1 MPIAGGVARGV
12 ILGFDAKNAIGFQT
26 RIDDIHIDLA
36 ETTGRVVRFT
46 VRDDHVIESSAG
58 VYIENRVQWA
68 DKFRTMTGLREDLYY
83 GSDESTSKRIPVRS
97 SRPSPARRAI

>member
-1 MPIAGGVARGV
+1 MAGKIFGEDARTP
-12 ILGFDAKNAIGFQT
+12 LGFQT
-26 RIDDIHIDLA
+26 RIYDIHIDLA

-68 DKFRTMTGLREDLYY
+68 DKFRTMTGLREDLYR
-83 GSDESTSKRIPVRS
+83 GSDESTLQANSGNIFQAIPN
-97 SRPSPARRAI
+97 PKGKL